1 MGTTQGPIEP
11 GRAVESGAPM
21 PRASTPF
28 LPALAALLIPLA
40 AFALSWLIAGRIP
53 FAVPTREW
61 GTWFFMG
68 PLLGVGGIAG
78 MVLTFKA
85 FARGSR
91 TAAVAGFILN
101 AVLMLTAWA
110 GLFG

>member
-1 MGTTQGPIEP
+1 MGTTQGPLEP

-68 PLLGVGGIAG
+68 LLLGVGGIAG

>member
-1 MGTTQGPIEP
+1 MEQVP
-11 GRAVESGAPM
+11 ADAAPPSPAPA
-21 PRASTPF
+21 PRP
-28 LPALAALLIPLA
+28 LVPALAGLLIPFA
-40 AFALSWLIAGRIP
+40 AFALAWFIAGRIP

-68 PLLGVGGIAG
+68 PLLGLGGIAG
-78 MVLTFKA
+78 LVFTFKA

-91 TAAVAGFILN
+91 TAAVAGLILN
-101 AVLMLTAWA
+101 TVLVLIAWA